1 MPVKQ
6 NMMVVIEDNKTSV
19 KMASTITKITKNEDE
34 VNVGNIDE
42 VDGPLGDKITDSF
55 MKLTFLKILL
65 LDIGIS
71 LGDLV
76 TDLLQAMAFILSSDW
91 SLQHST
97 SVYGVAVLVFMLLP
111 GVVTL
116 LHFVTHTQYV
126 HSLGWKKSILVVLIE
141 LIVFSVIPT
150 VGYLVLLFKK
160 RRFITREEREEYE
173 SLETRTREIKTIAG
187 AVESPLQV
195 ILLLWL
201 MLRGTVSLPWGE
213 SLSFSCIQDQL
224 GNSYNMPKIKC
235 NDIFICRSN
244 SLFPFHSNGFIVLL
258 SGINHQVFL

>member
-1 MPVKQ
+1 MPVKH
-6 NMMVVIEDNKTSV
+6 NMMVVIQEDVASV
-19 KMASTITKITKNEDE
+19 KITSTTTTTNNTDNEE
-34 VNVGNIDE
+34 NEESKKEIDE
-42 VDGPLGDKITDSF
+42 VDGPFGDKMADSF

-97 SVYGVAVLVFMLLP
+97 LVYGVAVLVFMWLP
-111 GVVTL
+111 GVVTA
-116 LHFVTHTQYV
+116 LHFVTHTQYF
-126 HSLGWKKSILVVLIE
+126 HSLGWKKSILVVSAS
-141 LIVFSVIPT
+141 IVLFPLVPT
-150 VGYLVLLFKK
+150 VGYFILLFKK
-160 RRFITREEREEYE
+160 RRFKTREEREEYE
-173 SLETRTREIKTIAG
+173 LLETRTREIKTIAG

-201 MLRGTVSLPWGE
+201 MLTGTVSLPWGE

-224 GNSYNMPKIKC
+224 GN
-235 NDIFICRSN
+235 
-244 SLFPFHSNGFIVLL
+244 L
-258 SGINHQVFL
+258 

>member
-1 MPVKQ
+1 MPVKH
-6 NMMVVIEDNKTSV
+6 NMMVVIQEDATSV
-19 KMASTITKITKNEDE
+19 KITSTTKNMNNTNNEE
-34 VNVGNIDE
+34 NKREIDE
-42 VDGPLGDKITDSF
+42 VDGPFGDKMADSF

-97 SVYGVAVLVFMLLP
+97 IVYGVAVLVFMWLP
-111 GVVTL
+111 GVVTA
-116 LHFVTHTQYV
+116 LHFVTHTQYF
-126 HSLGWKKSILVVLIE
+126 HFLGWKKSILVVVTAL
-141 LIVFSVIPT
+141 LLFPLVPT

-160 RRFITREEREEYE
+160 RRFKTREEREEYE
-173 SLETRTREIKTIAG
+173 LLETRTREIKTIAG

-201 MLRGTVSLPWGE
+201 MLTGTVSLPWGE
-213 SLSFSCIQDQL
+213 ALSFSCIQDQL
-224 GNSYNMPKIKC
+224 GN
-235 NDIFICRSN
+235 
-244 SLFPFHSNGFIVLL
+244 L
-258 SGINHQVFL
+258 